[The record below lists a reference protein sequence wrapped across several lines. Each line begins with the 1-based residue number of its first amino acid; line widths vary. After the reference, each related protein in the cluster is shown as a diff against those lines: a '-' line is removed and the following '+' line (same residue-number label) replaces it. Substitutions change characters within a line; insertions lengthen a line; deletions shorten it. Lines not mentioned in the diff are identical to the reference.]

1 MWSERAARG
10 IALIAALALA
20 PLPAGAQRGEGAPL
34 SAIEWLERQ
43 GRDAP
48 RPGAPP
54 VADSAGVPEVRV
66 RPLREGP
73 AADAVGLLPPRV
85 TGFPPTLWSES
96 RAGDLVRL
104 VGAQRV
110 SRQPAMQDLLYAL
123 LLAEALP
130 PTSAGPE
137 ARLLRAR
144 LDTLAEL
151 GAVAPA
157 EALVARAGAATPA
170 LFVRW
175 FDLSL
180 LLGDASAPCAALR
193 AEMTLSPDLAPR
205 VFCLARGGDWA
216 AAASTLDAA
225 RALGT
230 IGEPMGDLLARFL
243 DPSGAK
249 GPELPPSPD
258 PSPLEVRLREAVGAP
273 LPVSALARRFAV
285 MALEGDAGWRA
296 QIAAAERLARVG
308 AVSENR
314 LLGIYTARAPAAS
327 GGLWTRVAAVQAVDA
342 ALAAGDAEA
351 AGRAL
356 RDAWPRMREAGLGA
370 PFARLF
376 AAELAALPLS
386 RRAREV
392 AFEAALLSPDY
403 ERLARRFTPESAP
416 DRFLAALAAGTPEQ
430 AAAPDARAEAVAR
443 GFAAAPPARLA
454 RMIEAG
460 RLGEAILA
468 AMRLYDAGR
477 AGDLP
482 DLADALATFRAV
494 GLEDI
499 ARRAGLEALLLG
511 PGR

>member
-10 IALIAALALA
+10 LALIAALALA
-20 PLPAGAQRGEGAPL
+20 PLPAGAQPTEGAPL

-43 GRDAP
+43 GADAP
-48 RPGAPP
+48 RPGAAP

-73 AADAVGLLPPRV
+73 AADAVGLLPPSV
-85 TGFPPTLWSES
+85 TGFPQTLWSES

-110 SRQPAMQDLLYAL
+110 SGQPAMQDLLYAL

-130 PTSAGPE
+130 PAGAGPE

-144 LDTLAEL
+144 LDKLADL

-157 EALVARAGAATPA
+157 EALVARAGPATPA
-170 LFVRW
+170 LFARW
-175 FDLSL
+175 FNLSL
-180 LLGDASAPCAALR
+180 LLGDPSGPCAALAAR
-193 AEMTLSPDLAPR
+193 PDLSADLAPR

-225 RALGT
+225 RALGA

-243 DPSGAK
+243 DPSAAT
-249 GPELPPSPD
+249 GPDLPPTAD

-308 AVSENR
+308 TVSENR

-327 GGLWTRVAAVQAVDA
+327 GGLWDRVAAVQAVDA

-356 RDAWPRMREAGLGA
+356 LNAWPLMREAGLGA

-376 AAELAALPLS
+376 GARLAALPLNGP
-386 RRAREV
+386 ARDTAFDV
-392 AFEAALLSPDY
+392 ALNAPDY
-403 ERLARRFTPESAP
+403 ERLVRGFTPQDPRA
-416 DRFLAALAAGTPEQ
+416 RFLAALAAGTPGQ

-443 GFAAAPPARLA
+443 GFAGAPPPRLA
-454 RMIEAG
+454 RMIAEK

-477 AGDLP
+477 AGNLP

-499 ARRAGLEALLLG
+499 ARRAGLEALRAE